1 MNMLRRK
8 VRLILLSK
16 PVWMMM
22 GSENRKN
29 IEKSIDCWGNW
40 IRQYKKTLSRVSGK
54 GKKKYHPYGCVDRYK
69 GAEGTIL
76 VWKNSVNM
84 RRV

>member
-1 MNMLRRK
+1 MNMRRRK

-22 GSENRKN
+22 GREN

-40 IRQYKKTLSRVSGK
+40 IRQHKETLSRVMNTQGIRK
-54 GKKKYHPYGCVDRYK
+54 RNH
-69 GAEGTIL
+69 L
-76 VWKNSVNM
+76 
-84 RRV
+84 

>member
-1 MNMLRRK
+1 MNMRRRK

-22 GSENRKN
+22 GREN

-40 IRQYKKTLSRVSGK
+40 IRQHKETLSRVSGK
-54 GKKKYHPYGCVDRYK
+54 GKRNTTHVDVYTK
-69 GAEGTIL
+69 IL
-76 VWKNSVNM
+76 LMNWFEKDQRSK
-84 RRV
+84 